1 MRLELA
7 LAAKIALTTM
17 LVAPLNRPPPA
28 AHDDTPVTPA
38 IGRANK
44 LIDDEKAII
53 GRFMHPT
60 GALDKIV
67 CTKTKEYGTGE
78 FYCVYA
84 FHFDGGKYTSSL
96 RFSFFED
103 GSLAAIDIAGT
114 TTWIKPF
121 QAVDLVIAAV
131 VHVVPQVGRSVTAAL
146 KDEPAK
152 MLLEFWLRSRQ
163 AARSLPVIAGPQ
175 AAFVPPCEPWL
186 PIAARMWPLAW
197 WRSCPDSALPPRSAS
212 GIWRRYGANASS
224 RGAP

>member
-1 MRLELA
+1 MRLEPA
-7 LAAKIALTTM
+7 LAAKFALTTM
-17 LVAPLNRPPPA
+17 LVAAVNGPPPTV
-28 AHDDTPVTPA
+28 HDNTAVTPA
-38 IGRANK
+38 MARANK

-67 CTKTKEYGTGE
+67 CTKTKECGTGE

-84 FHFDGGKYTSSL
+84 FHFDGGKYASSL

-103 GSLAAIDIAGT
+103 GSLADIDVAGT

-131 VHVVPQVGRSVTAAL
+131 VHLVPQVGRSVTAAL

-163 AARSLPVIAGPQ
+163 AATCLPIIAGPLDRQ
-175 AAFVPPCEPWL
+175 PFHKAL
-186 PIAARMWPLAW
+186 
-197 WRSCPDSALPPRSAS
+197 CP
-212 GIWRRYGANASS
+212 SS
-224 RGAP
+224 RFRARTRRLP